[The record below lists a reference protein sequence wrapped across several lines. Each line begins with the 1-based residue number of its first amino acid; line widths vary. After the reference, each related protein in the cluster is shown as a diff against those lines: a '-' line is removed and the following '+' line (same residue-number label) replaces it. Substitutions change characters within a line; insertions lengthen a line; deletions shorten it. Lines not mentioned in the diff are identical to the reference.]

1 VNVLQKPEA
10 DAAGRQE
17 ASKPQR
23 VISVQD
29 GVWGAAP
36 SRRYEE
42 LAAHFR
48 PVFGQIREGAV
59 QRERD
64 RALPFDQIRWLKDA
78 GFGAVRAPKE
88 YGGRGATLPELFA
101 LLTELAEADSNLTQA
116 LRVHFAYV
124 EDVLN
129 SADEARRERWFGRF
143 ANGDIIGGAWT
154 EVGDAKIANFSTRV
168 SAKSGRPTLTGA
180 KYYTTGS
187 LFSDWI
193 DVGAVNDADET
204 VSAVVAAKA
213 PGVEIV
219 DDWDGF
225 GQKLTASGT
234 ATFTDV
240 PVEPEHVVSG
250 EERFGYSA
258 AYVQQVHHATLVGIA
273 RAASAD
279 AAQAVAERQRTYSHA
294 AAARS
299 SADPQVLQV
308 VGRVHS
314 LTYAAGA
321 VMLKAADALERS
333 FEHRGQAELR
343 EAANIAAEIEIA
355 QAQTTISSLVL
366 EATASL
372 FDALG
377 ASATSLSKSLDR
389 YWRNARTITSHNPRI
404 YKDRIVG
411 DFVVNGTPPPFQWR
425 IGQS

>member
-1 VNVLQKPEA
+1 MNVLRTVHHDAEVHAGDPKPERGA
-10 DAAGRQE
+10 T
-17 ASKPQR
+17 
-23 VISVQD
+23 VQN
-29 GVWGAAP
+29 GIWGAAP
-36 SRRYEE
+36 SRRYDD
-42 LAAHFR
+42 LAASFR
-48 PVFGQIREGAV
+48 PIFRRIQDGAI

-64 RALPFDQIRWLKDA
+64 RLLPFEQIQWLKDA
-78 GFGAVRAPKE
+78 GFGAVRAPKKF
-88 YGGRGATLPELFA
+88 GGRGATLRELFA
-101 LLTELAEADSNLTQA
+101 LLAELAEADSNLTQA

-129 SADEARRERWFGRF
+129 SQDQARRKRWFGRF
-143 ANGDIIGGAWT
+143 ADGAIVGGAWT
-154 EVGDAKIANFSTRV
+154 EIGEAKMASFSTRV
-168 SAKSGRPTLTGA
+168 SAKSGRLTLTGA

-187 LFSDWI
+187 LYADWI

-204 VSAVVAAKA
+204 VSAVVAANA

-225 GQKLTASGT
+225 GQKLTASGA

-240 PVEPEHVVSG
+240 PVEPEHVASS
-250 EERFGYSA
+250 EQRFGYSA
-258 AYVQQVHHATLVGIA
+258 AFVQQVHHATLVGIA

-279 AAQAVAERQRTYSHA
+279 AARAVVERRRNYSHA
-294 AAARS
+294 AASRS

-314 LTYAAGA
+314 LTYAASA
-321 VMLKAADALERS
+321 VMLKAAEALERS
-333 FEHRGQAELR
+333 FEHRAQADLR
-343 EAANIAAEIEIA
+343 ETANIAAEIEIA

-366 EATASL
+366 EATSSL

-377 ASATSLSKSLDR
+377 ASATSVSKSLDR

>member
-1 VNVLQKPEA
+1 VNVQRKPEA
-10 DAAGRQE
+10 NAALHRDAPKTQ
-17 ASKPQR
+17 P
-23 VISVQD
+23 VIPIQD

-36 SRRYEE
+36 TRRYDD
-42 LAAHFR
+42 LAASFR
-48 PVFGQIREGAV
+48 PIFRRIREGAV
-59 QRERD
+59 QRERE
-64 RALPFDQIRWLKDA
+64 RSLPFEQIQWLKAA
-78 GFGAVRAPKE
+78 GFGAVRVPEE

-116 LRVHFAYV
+116 LRAHFAYV

-129 SADEARRERWFGRF
+129 SQDDTRRERWFKRV
-143 ANGDIIGGAWT
+143 ANGDIVGGAWT
-154 EVGDAKIANFSTRV
+154 EVGDAKMASFSTRV
-168 SAKSGRPTLTGA
+168 SAKNGRLTLTGA

-187 LFSDWI
+187 LFADWI
-193 DVGAVNDADET
+193 DVGAVNEADET
-204 VSAVVAAKA
+204 VSAVIAAKA

-225 GQKLTASGT
+225 GQKLTASG
-234 ATFTDV
+234 AAIFTDV
-240 PVEPEHVVSG
+240 PVEPEHVASG
-250 EERFGYSA
+250 EDRFGYSA
-258 AYVQQVHHATLVGIA
+258 AFVQQVHHATLVGIA
-273 RAASAD
+273 RAASGD
-279 AAQAVAERQRTYSHA
+279 AARAVAERRRNYSHA
-294 AAARS
+294 AASRS

-321 VMLKAADALERS
+321 VMLKAVEALERS
-333 FEHRGQAELR
+333 FEHRAQADLR

-366 EATASL
+366 EATSAL

-377 ASATSLSKSLDR
+377 ASATSVSKSLDR

-425 IGQS
+425 IGQT

>member
-1 VNVLQKPEA
+1 VNVAQRSGADVAQREEA
-10 DAAGRQE
+10 P
-17 ASKPQR
+17 KPQH
-23 VISVQD
+23 VLTGQD
-29 GVWGAAP
+29 GVWGAP
-36 SRRYEE
+36 PTRRYDD
-42 LAAHFR
+42 LAAPFR
-48 PVFGQIREGAV
+48 PVFRRIGEGV
-59 QRERD
+59 ERERN
-64 RALPFDQIRWLKDA
+64 RTLPFEQIQWLKDA
-78 GFGAVRAPKE
+78 RFGAVRAPNE
-88 YGGRGATLPELFA
+88 YGGQGATLPELFA
-101 LLTELAEADSNLTQA
+101 LLAELAEADSNLTQA
-116 LRVHFAYV
+116 LRVHFAYA

-129 SADEARRERWFGRF
+129 SWDEARRERWFKRF
-143 ANGDIIGGAWT
+143 ARGDLVGGAWT
-154 EVGDAKIANFSTRV
+154 EVGDAKMANFSTRV
-168 SAKSGRPTLTGA
+168 AAKNGRLSLSGA

-187 LFSDWI
+187 LFADWI

-234 ATFTDV
+234 ATFSNV
-240 PVEPEHVVSG
+240 PVAPEHVASG

-279 AAQAVAERQRTYSHA
+279 AARAVAERRRTYSHA
-294 AAARS
+294 AASRS

-321 VMLKAADALERS
+321 VMLKAAEALERS
-333 FEHRGQAELR
+333 FEHRAEPDLR

-377 ASATSLSKSLDR
+377 ASATSVSKSLDR
-389 YWRNARTITSHNPRI
+389 YWRNARAITSHNPRI

-425 IGQS
+425 IGQN